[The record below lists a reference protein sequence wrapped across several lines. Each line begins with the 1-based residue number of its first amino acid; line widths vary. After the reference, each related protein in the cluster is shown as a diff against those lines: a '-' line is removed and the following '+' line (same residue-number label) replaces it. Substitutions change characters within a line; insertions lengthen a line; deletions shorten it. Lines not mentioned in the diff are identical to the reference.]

1 MNTLD
6 FSKPA
11 NFKYPSSDDIISN
24 NVLALA
30 LIRVKKADRPK
41 ILSHGKVRDCIKKCI
56 EAEGGAYEKA
66 AVLLKEIVQKHAF
79 ASGNRRTAFL
89 TAKQFLIANKQKI
102 RVMDNPENARTLLGI
117 RENYYDDSEIKE
129 WLKNGKI
136 REFKRD

>member
-6 FSKPA
+6 FSKPSR
-11 NFKYPSSDDIISN
+11 FRYPTPDDIISN

-41 ILSHGKVRDCIKKCI
+41 ILSQGKVRDCIKKCI
-56 EAEGGAYEKA
+56 ETEGGVYEKA

-102 RVMDNPENARTLLGI
+102 RVMDNPENARILLGI